1 MSGYLWQS
9 FVMFLLTP
17 FRLQVEGLA
26 EGRPSV
32 LVGDSILVR
41 PVGQPNKTWF
51 KGRVHNVGMNHVS
64 LRFNDAFN
72 TYRGTKF
79 EVRFVLNRL
88 PFRRMHY
95 ALVNKND
102 PARLLFPG
110 PEHLTTAGPV
120 TSAMMEELSPLNRDI
135 GRNREQLETV
145 AAILNQSRG
154 SVPFIVFGP

>member
-1 MSGYLWQS
+1 ML
-9 FVMFLLTP
+9 LLTL

-32 LVGDSILVR
+32 LVGDSILVQ
-41 PVGQPNKTWF
+41 PVGQPNETWS

-79 EVRFVLNRL
+79 EVRFVLNRVS
-88 PFRRMHY
+88 FRRMHD
-95 ALVNKND
+95 ALGNKND

-110 PEHLTTAGPV
+110 PEHLTTARPV
-120 TSAMMEELSPLNRDI
+120 TSAMLKELSPLSRDI

-145 AAILNQSRG
+145 SAIVHQPRG

>member
-1 MSGYLWQS
+1 ML
-9 FVMFLLTP
+9 LLTP

-32 LVGDSILVR
+32 LVGDSIRVQH
-41 PVGQPNKTWF
+41 VGQPNETWD

-72 TYRGTKF
+72 MYRGTKF
-79 EVRFVLNRL
+79 EVRFVLNRVS
-88 PFRRMHY
+88 FRRMHE
-95 ALVNKND
+95 ALSNKNN

-120 TSAMMEELSPLNRDI
+120 TSAMMEEFSPLNRDI

-145 AAILNQSRG
+145 AAIVHQPRG